1 MENLIIWT
9 IYDAAS
15 FSVEILCCN
24 DSKKLNLYKYS
35 DNGWIGGFLEVN
47 LDYPDKFPDLRHDY
61 SLAAEKK

>member
-47 LDYPDKFPDLRHDY
+47 LDYPNQ
-61 SLAAEKK
+61 